1 MIKPIDNLNLKVNN
15 VVRQGQHRIKS
26 YSDNVSFTGNPL
38 TVVISQNPENAKA
51 LAYIGLN
58 NVSKKT
64 KNIFSKMCF
73 WFFKKML
80 LCARPDN
87 MLYDKNF
94 KTVLALDGN
103 IIKGGLL
110 TRYKPDAAA
119 VKCYTLAID
128 SVNQGKK
135 EQLKTFFELG
145 KTLCSVS
152 EKEGV
157 RDISWGISTKNK
169 RLINLFKKFA
179 FPVKVNSETLEFST
193 SVERMKEFLS
203 EISKK
208 HQKILA

>member
-1 MIKPIDNLNLKVNN
+1 MIKPIDSLNLKVNN
-15 VVRQGQHRIKS
+15 VVRHGQHRIKS
-26 YSDNVSFTGNPL
+26 YSDKVSFTGNPL
-38 TVVISQNPENAKA
+38 MVVVSRNPENVKA

-64 KNIFSKMCF
+64 KNVFSKMCF
-73 WFFKKML
+73 WFFKKMV

-87 MLYDKNF
+87 MLNDKSF

-110 TRYKPDAAA
+110 TRHKPGAAA

-145 KTLCSVS
+145 KALCSES

-157 RDISWGISTKNK
+157 RDISWGISKKNK
-169 RLINLFKKFA
+169 SLINMFKKFA
-179 FPVKVNSETLEFST
+179 FPVKINSETLEFST
-193 SVERMKEFLS
+193 SLERTKKFLS

-208 HQKILA
+208 HPKILG